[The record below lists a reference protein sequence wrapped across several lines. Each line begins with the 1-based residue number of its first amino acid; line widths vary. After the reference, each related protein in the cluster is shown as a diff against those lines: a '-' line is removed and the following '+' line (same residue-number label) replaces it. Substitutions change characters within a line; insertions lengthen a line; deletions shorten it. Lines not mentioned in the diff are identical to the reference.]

1 MVKEGRAVD
10 VWVTILASELC
21 GKSNLAP
28 AGSAVN
34 KSGGDEL
41 YLLFR
46 LPYLRQ
52 NFVRLCPSSCDL
64 TGK

>member
-10 VWVTILASELC
+10 VWLTILASELC

-28 AGSAVN
+28 ARSAVD

-41 YLLFR
+41 CLLFR
-46 LPYLRQ
+46 LPHLRR